1 MKRSVT
7 DRSWRLP
14 LQLRRQA
21 MHRRTYSDSSEAS
34 HCSRASSSSED
45 QFAFSPA
52 TEDPPSRSVTSNYTA
67 SLDLT
72 TDINS
77 AAQVSGDVAG
87 SSVDTPQGS
96 SSSKSRPIAIE
107 IPSFRRHDTVT
118 GVDASLPP
126 APLSGRGDIPGGYF
140 PLHEDPQSRIKIPH
154 PFHNDAD
161 MARQYSWQRAAESTH
176 RAASPLSMGMGTS
189 VRNETDHF
197 PFSERVTAT
206 TLSAHTPATSYIPLG
221 HHDGI
226 ALPLGKYY
234 PTNWERRHGKSPQQQ
249 QRPTTAAK
257 SVSSAGHESQGQ
269 KLRREQ
275 GHARSGSEVKRR
287 IQQYQRDMVAQASM
301 AARSVVANSTALPA
315 ALGGPEG
322 FFGAHQLGANLLR
335 TKPKSP
341 RLAPLGSP
349 GPVTPMSL
357 EGEDSGYLT
366 LGRPMT
372 GADAERQAAELEKAM
387 HADEARRNNSHS
399 SLGALSV

>member
-21 MHRRTYSDSSEAS
+21 MHGRTYSDSSEAS

-52 TEDPPSRSVTSNYTA
+52 TEDPPSRSVTSNHTA
-67 SLDLT
+67 SLDQT
-72 TDINS
+72 ADIDS
-77 AAQVSGDVAG
+77 EIQADVADPA
-87 SSVDTPQGS
+87 VDTPHQAS

-118 GVDASLPP
+118 GVPVDASLPP

-140 PLHEDPQSRIKIPH
+140 PLHEDPQSRITIPH

-161 MARQYSWQRAAESTH
+161 MARQYSWQRAAESSH
-176 RAASPLSMGMGTS
+176 RAASPLSMSMSTS
-189 VRNETDHF
+189 VRNEADHF
-197 PFSERVTAT
+197 PLSGQPAAT
-206 TLSAHTPATSYIPLG
+206 SMSAHTPAASYIPMG

-226 ALPLGKYY
+226 VLPLGKYY
-234 PTNWERRHGKSPQQQ
+234 PTNWERRHGKGPQQ
-249 QRPTTAAK
+249 QRPSTVAK
-257 SVSSAGHESQGQ
+257 SASTTGHESQGQ

-287 IQQYQRDMVAQASM
+287 IQQYQRDMVAQATM
-301 AARSVVANSTALPA
+301 AARSVVANSAALPV
-315 ALGGPEG
+315 ALGDG
-322 FFGAHQLGANLLR
+322 FFSTHQLGANLLK

-366 LGRPMT
+366 LGRPLT

-387 HADEARRNNSHS
+387 RADEARRNNSHS

>member
-52 TEDPPSRSVTSNYTA
+52 SENPPTRSVTSNFTA
-67 SLDLT
+67 SLDQT
-72 TDINS
+72 ADINS
-77 AAQVSGDVAG
+77 EARFSADVAG
-87 SSVDTPQGS
+87 PSVDTPQGS

-140 PLHEDPQSRIKIPH
+140 PLHEDPQSRVTIPH

-161 MARQYSWQRAAESTH
+161 MARQYSWQKAAESTTN
-176 RAASPLSMGMGTS
+176 RAASPLSMSMSTS
-189 VRNETDHF
+189 IRNETGHF
-197 PFSERVTAT
+197 PFSERSRTTALT
-206 TLSAHTPATSYIPLG
+206 AHTPATSYIPMG

-234 PTNWERRHGKSPQQQ
+234 PTNWERRHGKSSQQ
-249 QRPTTAAK
+249 QRPSTPTKPA
-257 SVSSAGHESQGQ
+257 SSAGHESQGQ

-287 IQQYQRDMVAQASM
+287 IQQYQRDMVAQATM
-301 AARSVVANSTALPA
+301 AARSVVANSAALPA
-315 ALGGPEG
+315 AIGGPDG
-322 FFGAHQLGANLLR
+322 FFGVHQLK

-357 EGEDSGYLT
+357 EGEDGGYLT

-387 HADEARRNNSHS
+387 RDDEARRNNSHS
-399 SLGALSV
+399 SPGALSV